1 MASTSRSARAVLTH
15 SVIDEIDRL
24 PQARRIFAEAGE
36 ERVARMRQLLPI
48 AWVDL
53 DEHLR
58 LVEAL
63 YAAVGPDQNRAFWRR
78 VMVTTLSTPLVAGV
92 VRMSTAGHGPMRL
105 LARGQLVHGAL
116 TRGTGTLAVVDPT
129 ESSCVI
135 TLSGFPSSAHSL
147 DCYANGIGGS
157 ILGACDRA
165 GVRPRVVTTLVSEAR
180 GDARYDVSWEA

>member
-1 MASTSRSARAVLTH
+1 MATTSRSARAVLTH
-15 SVIDEIDRL
+15 SVIAEIERL

-36 ERVARMRQLLPI
+36 EQVARMRQLLPI

-53 DEHLR
+53 GEHLR

-63 YAAVGPDQNRAFWRR
+63 YAAIGPDQNREFWRR

-116 TRGTGTLAVVDPT
+116 ARGTGILAVSDAT
-129 ESSCVI
+129 DSSCVI
-135 TLSGFPSSAHSL
+135 TLTGFPSSAHSL
-147 DCYANGIGGS
+147 DCYANGIAGS

-165 GVRPRVVTTLVSEAR
+165 GVRPRVVTTLVSDTR
-180 GDARYDVSWEA
+180 GDVRYDVAWQP